1 MKNKILLLVD
11 VPEIEKRYEVFVP
24 INKRIGSVIL
34 LLTKAVNELSDGAF
48 PLKNNAVFYHGSNG
62 SLYEIDALVKD
73 TNLENGTVVILL

>member
-48 PLKNNAVFYHGSNG
+48 PLKNNAVLYNGSNG
-62 SLYEIDALVKD
+62 SLYEIDALIKD